1 MGKRLL
7 HRCLRSGGALSLS
20 SSPWSNIMSKS
31 TKTQLTAK
39 QLQAK
44 LDLFNRSYTSEK
56 LAPVEIEEVIKDPR
70 CTKKQLSRVLMAIS
84 FGMFNSDS
92 EFGWT
97 VIQTLPDRKDFESL
111 IEDFEF
117 ESRFAR
123 ACAVL
128 DSNLVSDSIN
138 ALLEN
143 ETSDDFENTP
153 ILYEMKCGKGHSRV
167 ETPHNMLKYKIVKCL
182 HCEMKAKK

>member
-44 LDLFNRSYTSEK
+44 LDLLKYSGTAEQLTLSEVSE
-56 LAPVEIEEVIKDPR
+56 LLEDPR
-70 CTKKQLSRVLMAIS
+70 CTKKQLSRVLMAIT
-84 FGMFNSDS
+84 FHNIGTDGDMGCNI
-92 EFGWT
+92 
-97 VIQTLPDRKDFESL
+97 VQTIRHRADFESL

-123 ACAVL
+123 ACA
-128 DSNLVSDSIN
+128 I
-138 ALLEN
+138 
-143 ETSDDFENTP
+143 
-153 ILYEMKCGKGHSRV
+153 
-167 ETPHNMLKYKIVKCL
+167 ML
-182 HCEMKAKK
+182 